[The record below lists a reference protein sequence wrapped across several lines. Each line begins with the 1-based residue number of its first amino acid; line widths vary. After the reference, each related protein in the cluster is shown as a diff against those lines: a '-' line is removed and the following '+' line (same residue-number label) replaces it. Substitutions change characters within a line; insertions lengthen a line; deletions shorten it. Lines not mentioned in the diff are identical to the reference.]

1 MAYSSSRAPSH
12 DVHEHSDPERQRD
25 LEEEQSGAELS
36 YAARGQGDS
45 NSGTPFYTGEILSD
59 QQETGRFSQVEL
71 TNESGEEPGVTSLID
86 AQEPLPRHI
95 MLKSHPPSALSPDDR
110 EFLQRKGAL
119 TPLDINSHQEVLL
132 AYFQNVHPLLP
143 IVHLNKQEEFEYPN
157 AIPLSGM
164 LLYWSMAVVAVN
176 VRASSRIWDIW
187 STDVL

>member
-1 MAYSSSRAPSH
+1 
-12 DVHEHSDPERQRD
+12 
-25 LEEEQSGAELS
+25 
-36 YAARGQGDS
+36 
-45 NSGTPFYTGEILSD
+45 
-59 QQETGRFSQVEL
+59 
-71 TNESGEEPGVTSLID
+71 
-86 AQEPLPRHI
+86 

-119 TPLDINSHQEVLL
+119 TPLHINSHQELLL